1 MRLSDVSDDL
11 LIVIFVRAPLATHQT
26 ARSLCARLN
35 ALLTSPGFAR
45 ERVDS
50 GYAEHAVIDA
60 GGRRRGRPTAAIWLP
75 DAARVRPS
83 APPTVM
89 RFRACSA
96 VLDDELWVISGCRV
110 LPHAISDEIA
120 SVEAY
125 DPARDAWQAR
135 APLAQ
140 PRRGAVAAV
149 VVRDGPCDAC
159 APTLIVAGGR
169 CSSEVLASA
178 EAYDARGG
186 EGGAGAWRALPPLP
200 CATWYA
206 MSAALGGVLYVIGGK
221 GCRRV
226 QAWDGRAWRLRA
238 DLPVARHDAGCA
250 VLAGRL
256 TLFGGWVADDAGAPA
271 VKTASVIAYD
281 ADADRWEERAPLP
294 APRATCRAI
303 AHAGGVVLV
312 GGGGPALRYAAGDV
326 PEVCSERL
334 PGAGDM
340 ECAAFG
346 SVLYR

>member
-1 MRLSDVSDDL
+1 MRLCDLSDDL
-11 LIVIFVRAPLATHQT
+11 LIVIFVRAPLACHDA
-26 ARSLCARLN
+26 ARALCARLD
-35 ALLTSPGFAR
+35 ALLSSPGFAR
-45 ERVDS
+45 ERVES
-50 GYAEHAVIDA
+50 GYAEHAVVDA
-60 GGRRRGRPTAAIWLP
+60 GGRRRGRPTAAVWLP
-75 DAARVRPS
+75 DAARLRPS
-83 APPTVM
+83 APPTAM
-89 RFRACSA
+89 RFRACFA
-96 VLDDELWVISGCRV
+96 VLEDELWVISGCRV
-110 LPHAISDEIA
+110 LPHAISDELA

-125 DPARDAWQAR
+125 DPSRDAWRAR

-149 VVRDGPCDAC
+149 VRGGRGGEL

-169 CSSEVLASA
+169 CSSEVLASV

-206 MSAALGGVLYVIGGK
+206 MSAALGGELYVVGGK
-221 GCRRV
+221 GCARV

-238 DLPVARHDAGCA
+238 DLPAARHDAGCA
-250 VLAGRL
+250 VHAGRL
-256 TLFGGWVADDAGAPA
+256 TLFGGVVADGAGARA
-271 VKTASVIAYD
+271 TTSVIAYD
-281 ADADRWEERAPLP
+281 ADADRWDECAPLP

-312 GGGGPALRYAAGDV
+312 GGGGPALRYTSGDV
-326 PEVCSERL
+326 PKLCSGRL